1 MFIMT
6 TFDDHRLR
14 NLLLACLLFIT
25 LAAGVAGAAEPAT
38 KPAAKATSAKKKTE
52 ELARQKRLK
61 KLEQLTLKIF
71 RWAYES
77 NQRGEFQ
84 RL

>member
-1 MFIMT
+1 MSIKKQKP
-6 TFDDHRLR
+6 HSSVR
-14 NLLLACLLFIT
+14 NKASASRST
-25 LAAGVAGAAEPAT
+25 SPRAKKAAAKAT
-38 KPAAKATSAKKKTE
+38 KTTAKATSAKKKTE